1 MDWRAKGREAGATAV
16 AGQRYRA
23 LALLS
28 EPASAQIPYLR
39 SRFAELLHAVR
50 WSGAQHPAG
59 ELWADVLE
67 QRALRLLSEGLRE
80 YVTEIAGGAE
90 SKKKSPNRAVDY
102 GREPAEGE
110 SRG

>member
-1 MDWRAKGREAGATAV
+1 MDWKAKGREAGATAV
-16 AGQRYRA
+16 ADRYRA
-23 LALLS
+23 LMLLD

-39 SRFAELLHAVR
+39 SRFAELIRAVR

-67 QRALRLLSEGLRE
+67 QRALRLMSEGFRE
-80 YVTEIAGGAE
+80 YVSQIAGCPEG
-90 SKKKSPNRAVDY
+90 KKNSSNKAADC
-102 GREPAEGE
+102 ELAKGE

>member
-1 MDWRAKGREAGATAV
+1 MDWRAKGREAGATVV

-39 SRFAELLHAVR
+39 SRFAELLRAVR

-80 YVTEIAGGAE
+80 YVTEIAGWPE
-90 SKKKSPNRAVDY
+90 SKKNSPNRAVDY
-102 GREPAEGE
+102 SREPAEGE